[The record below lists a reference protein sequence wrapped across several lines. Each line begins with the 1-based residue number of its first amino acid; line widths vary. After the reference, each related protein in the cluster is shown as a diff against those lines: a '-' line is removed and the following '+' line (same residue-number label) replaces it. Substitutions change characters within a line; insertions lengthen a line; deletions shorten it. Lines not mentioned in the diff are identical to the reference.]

1 MATVTLDVGPL
12 TKEAAAAAP
21 REKPGFQ
28 LGLRTGAAAFAA
40 TARVTSAAVG
50 LMLPFAPVALFAA
63 LVWWLLRRRGTAK
76 APAS

>member
-28 LGLRTGAAAFAA
+28 RGLRTGAAAFAA

-50 LMLPFAPVALFAA
+50 LMLPFVPVA